1 VPWCQILIDDPAQ
14 RDERTFKRLV
24 RALPLAGD
32 VIDLGEETVIV
43 TRVLLSSPRNVT
55 VGRPVASVHCRVQ

>member
-24 RALPLAGD
+24 RALPVAGD
-32 VIDLGEETVIV
+32 LIDLDEETVIV
-43 TRVLLSSPRNVT
+43 THVSLSSPNVT
-55 VGRPVASVHCRVQ
+55 VGLPVALFYCRLQ